1 MPALQFVP
9 GALTVGQIG
18 AQIFA
23 GDILV
28 FQQVPALKALVRDID
43 AMVRE
48 GLGDTEPETAE
59 ARLAPDVFLARVR
72 ALRSQVRAD
81 KALMELVGEAVA
93 QVGLP
98 PEDTY
103 FDGLQLRLV
112 PSNASHQARR
122 IMPLPPHRDSWGSN
136 ILQQI
141 NWWAPLYPLARTRSI
156 VLFPKY
162 WTKPIANDS
171 ANWDYHEL
179 KRRMEEGRVEGY
191 PVLPT
196 ATVPLKPE
204 DGLAIVIEPGDLLC
218 FSAAHLHGS
227 IADESGITRFS
238 LETRSVSASH
248 VRAGVGAPN
257 IDGKAPHT
265 TPEWFERIKDGA
277 SLAEI
282 YGAEAARAGS

>member
-9 GALTVGQIG
+9 GALTAEQIG

-28 FQQVPALKALVRDID
+28 FQQVPALKALVRDTD

-48 GLGDTEPETAE
+48 GLVDAEPETAE

-72 ALRSQVRAD
+72 ALRSQVRAE
-81 KALMELVGEAVA
+81 KSLMQLMGEAVA

-122 IMPLPPHRDSWGSN
+122 IMPLAPHRDSWGSN
-136 ILQQI
+136 IAQQI
-141 NWWAPLYPLARTRSI
+141 NWWAALYPLARTRSI
-156 VLFPKY
+156 VVFPEY
-162 WTKPIANDS
+162 WAAPIENNS
-171 ANWDYHEL
+171 AAWDYHEL
-179 KRRMEEGRVEGY
+179 KKRMAEGRAETY

-196 ATVPLKPE
+196 ATVPPKPE
-204 DGLAIVIEPGDLLC
+204 DGLAIVIELGDLLC

-227 IADESGITRFS
+227 IADDSGITRFS
-238 LETRSVSASH
+238 LETRTVSASH

-257 IDGKAPHT
+257 IDGKAPRT
-265 TPEWFERIKDGA
+265 TPEWFERIEDGA
-277 SLAEI
+277 SLA
-282 YGAEAARAGS
+282 AAYHLGKSNT